1 MSIYKG
7 NNLIAGSGLNI
18 DLTPDPIPTEGSPR
32 HVMSGG
38 VYNALL
44 TKEDAAN
51 KTTVVDANSTDD
63 QYPSAKA
70 VYDALGDL
78 DPVDIEYARD
88 LYTPD
93 WSKAGTIPSSVL
105 LLGFTAPAR
114 GIIIGSTMPKDVGG
128 GVITLNGITISY
140 GNTGAAVSNSASS
153 IAYVNTPVVAGD
165 IIKSNVS
172 MMLGSN
178 FSLFFVPYK
187 RQ

>member
-7 NNLIAGSGLNI
+7 DNLIAGSGLNI

-38 VYNALL
+38 VYTALL

-51 KTTVVDANSTDD
+51 KTTVVDVNSTND

-78 DPVDIEYARD
+78 GPVDIEYARD

-93 WSKAGTIPSSVL
+93 WQHAVGINWAEL
-105 LLGFTAPAR
+105 LSGYAAPKR
-114 GIIIGSTMPKDVGG
+114 GIFIGSTAPNKNESGY
-128 GVITLNGITISY
+128 IALNGTRI
-140 GNTGAAVSNSASS
+140 AAGQGFDSASS
-153 IAYVNTPVVAGD
+153 AQWLYVSIFAAVGD
-165 IIKSNVS
+165 VIQSNVR
-172 MMLGSN
+172 MQLDAPFGI
-178 FSLFFVPYK
+178 FFVPYK

>member
-7 NNLIAGSGLNI
+7 DNLVAGSGLNI

-38 VYNALL
+38 VYTALL
-44 TKEDAAN
+44 AKEDTAN
-51 KTTVVDANSTDD
+51 KTTVVDANATDS

-88 LYTPD
+88 LYAPD
-93 WSKAGTIPSSVL
+93 WSKAILISSDAL
-105 LLGFTAPAR
+105 LLGYPAPKR
-114 GIIIGSTMPKDVGG
+114 GIFIGSTIPYDPVSNGYI
-128 GVITLNGITISY
+128 VLNGIIVAS
-140 GNTGAAVSNSASS
+140 GARTTNGATV
-153 IAYVNTPVVAGD
+153 AYVNVNAAVGD
-165 IIKSNVS
+165 IIKSNIR
-172 MMLGSN
+172 MLLGTTYSI
-178 FSLFFVPYK
+178 LFVPYK